1 MNNMTFII
9 AIQLEDGVVVAVD
22 NKNIQLKDKNIN
34 DFEEYDDVKL
44 YGGMVVLSREQVKCM
59 SLIKQ

>member
-1 MNNMTFII
+1 MTFII

-34 DFEEYDDVKL
+34 GHFEISNAPEVELPENVQYSFSWIRD
-44 YGGMVVLSREQVKCM
+44 
-59 SLIKQ
+59 

>member
-1 MNNMTFII
+1 MTFII